1 MSKLPFIYVHADDYG
16 MSIDTCQRIQDCW
29 ENGCLNSI
37 SIMPNGCVEYAI
49 KSAKQMNIPCVIH
62 LNLVEG
68 EGLTDPDK
76 INLLVGA
83 NGYMKNSFLNLL
95 LLSLS
100 PKRKV
105 MEEQLYLEIRAQIFA
120 LKKCFHE
127 DEQISIDSHQHTHM
141 IPLVFKT
148 ILRVIEDYK
157 IPVRYLRIP
166 AEPIWPFIIE
176 PSLYHTFKPVNII
189 KNLILNFLWLFDRRK
204 FRNSGIS
211 SALFCGI
218 VFSGKMDADRLMK
231 IFPHFYKLA
240 VKRGCDLEFLFH
252 PGFVKPGEKLMD
264 PYKKSFHKFYH
275 SYGREIEYV
284 TLHEK
289 DWCQLIKDRN
299 SAACQMTLNSQEKVT
314 LKI

>member
-76 INLLVGA
+76 INLLAGS

-120 LKKCFHE
+120 LKK
-127 DEQISIDSHQHTHM
+127 M
-141 IPLVFKT
+141 
-148 ILRVIEDYK
+148 
-157 IPVRYLRIP
+157 
-166 AEPIWPFIIE
+166 
-176 PSLYHTFKPVNII
+176 
-189 KNLILNFLWLFDRRK
+189 
-204 FRNSGIS
+204 
-211 SALFCGI
+211 
-218 VFSGKMDADRLMK
+218 FS
-231 IFPHFYKLA
+231 
-240 VKRGCDLEFLFH
+240 
-252 PGFVKPGEKLMD
+252 
-264 PYKKSFHKFYH
+264 
-275 SYGREIEYV
+275 
-284 TLHEK
+284 
-289 DWCQLIKDRN
+289 
-299 SAACQMTLNSQEKVT
+299 
-314 LKI
+314 